1 MLGGFYK
8 ISLLDDQSTN
18 TIIHN
23 PHHDLEAQ
31 SGGIHRIDSMPFN
44 LQNFRVL
51 TTPPNSFLSF
61 ILAVAGDMCEY
72 RVTNTCDNPAS
83 PSPNTTLDSAL
94 GMATQG
100 EAFCVNDALCLL
112 DDTDSTNPMYYCD
125 CDGTGHEGKHCEY
138 LLPEEVVPVP
148 AGTPTASPTAKYTDT
163 WSPTMLGSVTDQPTD
178 EPSSGETVDSSKAD
192 DGLFMDG
199 IDMGSSSEDSVNDDE
214 DITAGVKFAISLGA
228 ILGVGLI
235 GIVILLFRRR
245 KKMVN
250 QAVFQETQ
258 NQEFV

>member
-1 MLGGFYK
+1 
-8 ISLLDDQSTN
+8 
-18 TIIHN
+18 
-23 PHHDLEAQ
+23 
-31 SGGIHRIDSMPFN
+31 MPFN

-199 IDMGSSSEDSVNDDE
+199 IDMGSSSEDSVNDDRDDDDDDDTLVHKE
-214 DITAGVKFAISLGA
+214 TTETSELQRIKQHLAPVRKSLPVYQHRTK
-228 ILGVGLI
+228 ICELVQHND
-235 GIVILLFRRR
+235 VLL
-245 KKMVN
+245 VV
-250 QAVFQETQ
+250 AET
-258 NQEFV
+258 VRCI